1 MSLPMRSPANSMEV
15 LLLRLGIAL
24 GMLKGDGPGRL
35 LAACGPGNSQKTP
48 SSTMTHKVGALNSLP
63 EAGVVKWHSCS
74 GIMSSEPSQLKRGP
88 SHQLKHVLQISG
100 G

>member
-48 SSTMTHKVGALNSLP
+48 SLILLNDDTQGWRFKLS
-63 EAGVVKWHSCS
+63 A
-74 GIMSSEPSQLKRGP
+74 RGRCR
-88 SHQLKHVLQISG
+88 QVAFMQWYYEF
-100 G
+100 